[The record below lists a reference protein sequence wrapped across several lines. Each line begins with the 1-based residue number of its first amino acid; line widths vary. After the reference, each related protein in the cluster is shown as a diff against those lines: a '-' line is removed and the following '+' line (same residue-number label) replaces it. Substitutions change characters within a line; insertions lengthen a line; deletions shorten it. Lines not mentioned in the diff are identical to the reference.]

1 MPPAD
6 LVFSAPVA
14 LREALSELAE
24 GEDVIAM
31 GGGTSV
37 GLLLKNDLIEPR
49 KIVWLARIPELR
61 QITAGTGGELIL
73 GATVT
78 LRELARSATVR
89 GQFPALAYAAGRVGN
104 PRVRA
109 VATVGGALAHSDARQ
124 DLPPILYALRATVR
138 IQGLRGVREVPVAE
152 FHTGF
157 METVLAEDELV
168 TQVVIPAVPGR
179 RAAYARFTP
188 GSHDDYP
195 TVSAAA
201 SIVRDGSGQVTD
213 AVLALGGVGRTPLL
227 VAEASGLAR
236 TVPNAHEVE
245 AVAAAA
251 ESAAEPYDDQR
262 GSARYKRAMAAE
274 WAARVLRACL
284 DPGGTPEPDLVV
296 GLAGPA
302 GRCIPLP
309 AASGCFA
316 SAFSPEHQIPYGAN
330 SCPARISGLP
340 IKQRSSA
347 ASVIQS

>member
-6 LVFSAPVA
+6 LIFSAPATLADA
-14 LREALSELAE
+14 LGELAG

-37 GLLLKNDLIEPR
+37 GLLLKNDLLQPR

-61 QITAGTGGELIL
+61 RLAASTAGELAL

-78 LRELARSATVR
+78 LRELARSAAAGR
-89 GQFPALAYAAGRVGN
+89 QFPALAYAAGRVGN

-124 DLPPILYALRATVR
+124 DLPPILYALQATVR
-138 IQGLRGVREVPVAE
+138 IQGPQGAREVPVAE

-168 TQVVIPAVPGR
+168 TQVVIPAVAGR

-201 SIVRDGSGQVTD
+201 SIVRDGDGRITS

-227 VAEASGLAR
+227 VPAASGLAG
-236 TVPNAHEVE
+236 TVPGPHEVQ

-251 ESAAEPYDDQR
+251 EAAAEPYDDQR
-262 GSARYKRAMAAE
+262 GSARYKKAMAGE

-284 DPGGTPEPDLVV
+284 DPGAPPVPDLV
-296 GLAGPA
+296 AG
-302 GRCIPLP
+302 
-309 AASGCFA
+309 
-316 SAFSPEHQIPYGAN
+316 
-330 SCPARISGLP
+330 
-340 IKQRSSA
+340 
-347 ASVIQS
+347 

>member
-1 MPPAD
+1 LPPAD
-6 LVFSAPVA
+6 LIFSAPATLADA
-14 LREALSELAE
+14 LGELAG

-61 QITAGTGGELIL
+61 QVADGTGGELIL
-73 GATVT
+73 GGTVT
-78 LRELARSATVR
+78 LRELARSEAVR
-89 GQFPALAYAAGRVGN
+89 RPFPALAHAAGRVGN

-124 DLPPILYALRATVR
+124 DLPPILYALQARVR
-138 IQGLRGVREVPVAE
+138 IQSPRGVREVPVAE

-168 TQVVIPAVPGR
+168 TQVVIPAVAGR

-201 SIVRDGSGQVTD
+201 SIVRDGDGRITS

-227 VAEASGLAR
+227 VPAASGLAG
-236 TVPNAHEVE
+236 TVPGPHEVQAV
-245 AVAAAA
+245 AVAAEA
-251 ESAAEPYDDQR
+251 AAEPYDDQR
-262 GSARYKRAMAAE
+262 GSARYKKAMAGE
-274 WAARVLRACL
+274 WATRVLRACL
-284 DPGGTPEPDLVV
+284 DPGAPPVPDLV
-296 GLAGPA
+296 AG
-302 GRCIPLP
+302 
-309 AASGCFA
+309 
-316 SAFSPEHQIPYGAN
+316 
-330 SCPARISGLP
+330 
-340 IKQRSSA
+340 
-347 ASVIQS
+347 